1 MGYRTYM
8 LRTVVERGGRV
19 TVHQVKRAATGYQ
32 RRNYGYNSMQARRH
46 SSSSASTGDR
56 VMITVAITGDVADKV
71 RVCNVPLSV
80 QEQVESIHEC
90 HEAGAH
96 MCHLH
101 VRDQTDS
108 RCSWKPELYE
118 AVLEGVDKHCAGMIM
133 QFSTGNYAPSPAAR
147 SACLQLGP
155 DMASLTC
162 GSVNFRFTRPGQDLN
177 AARVFVN
184 PHAEI
189 EHLAQT
195 MQSHSVKPD
204 IAVFDLSMIYST
216 AQLFE
221 RGLIAPP
228 FRFMYV
234 LGGHMALPADKE
246 VLQFL
251 LSETQRVF
259 QGHEFSWAGV
269 GVGWA
274 HSQVCEWSLELGGH
288 MRTGFEDSLMTRR
301 GKYAESNAD
310 LVRHVI
316 GLAEKAGRPLATLSD
331 ARTTLGLPPQR
342 ARMSPPPLRPH
353 SSHYLDSVDEVTYHS
368 SALYMS
374 LAASNRL
381 PQAADSE
388 KVKDNAPVEL
398 RQTIDASVVVDKD
411 LPLVFCGQTCGIW
424 DSAEEYEG
432 TGAPNYMSGRQ

>member
-1 MGYRTYM
+1 MGTDEEETSCSPLAGCCLVCAMSRSAWWLWSTARQCRSALWRPPSATAM
-8 LRTVVERGGRV
+8 S
-19 TVHQVKRAATGYQ
+19 RASCFSAQ
-32 RRNYGYNSMQARRH
+32 YNSMQARRRH
-46 SSSSASTGDR
+46 SSSSASTGDP

-118 AVLEGVDKHCAGMIM
+118 AVLEGVDKHCPGMIM

-147 SACLQLGP
+147 SACLQLHP

-162 GSVNFRFTRPGQDLN
+162 GSVNFRFSRPGQDLS

-184 PHAEI
+184 PHEEI

-195 MQSHSVKPD
+195 MQSSSVKPD

-221 RGLIAPP
+221 RGLITPP

-234 LGGHMALPADKE
+234 LGGHMALPAEKE

-251 LSETQRVF
+251 VS
-259 QGHEFSWAGV
+259 
-269 GVGWA
+269 
-274 HSQVCEWSLELGGH
+274 
-288 MRTGFEDSLMTRR
+288 
-301 GKYAESNAD
+301 
-310 LVRHVI
+310 
-316 GLAEKAGRPLATLSD
+316 
-331 ARTTLGLPPQR
+331 
-342 ARMSPPPLRPH
+342 
-353 SSHYLDSVDEVTYHS
+353 
-368 SALYMS
+368 
-374 LAASNRL
+374 
-381 PQAADSE
+381 
-388 KVKDNAPVEL
+388 
-398 RQTIDASVVVDKD
+398 
-411 LPLVFCGQTCGIW
+411 
-424 DSAEEYEG
+424 
-432 TGAPNYMSGRQ
+432 

>member
-1 MGYRTYM
+1 MG
-8 LRTVVERGGRV
+8 GCRV
-19 TVHQVKRAATGYQ
+19 TVHQVKRAATGSQ

-118 AVLEGVDKHCAGMIM
+118 AVLEGVDKHCPGMIM

-162 GSVNFRFTRPGQDLN
+162 GSVSFRFTRPGQDLN

-189 EHLAQT
+189 EHL
-195 MQSHSVKPD
+195 
-204 IAVFDLSMIYST
+204 YST

-234 LGGHMALPADKE
+234 LGGHMIAC
-246 VLQFL
+246 
-251 LSETQRVF
+251 R
-259 QGHEFSWAGV
+259 QGGA
-269 GVGWA
+269 A
-274 HSQVCEWSLELGGH
+274 NPC
-288 MRTGFEDSLMTRR
+288 
-301 GKYAESNAD
+301 
-310 LVRHVI
+310 VR
-316 GLAEKAGRPLATLSD
+316 
-331 ARTTLGLPPQR
+331 
-342 ARMSPPPLRPH
+342 
-353 SSHYLDSVDEVTYHS
+353 
-368 SALYMS
+368 
-374 LAASNRL
+374 
-381 PQAADSE
+381 DSE
-388 KVKDNAPVEL
+388 GV
-398 RQTIDASVVVDKD
+398 
-411 LPLVFCGQTCGIW
+411 
-424 DSAEEYEG
+424 
-432 TGAPNYMSGRQ
+432 